1 MKRLLGI
8 LLMIW
13 IGSIFYQGTRS
24 YDVSMKQSHTIV
36 GIVQEIVNDSTEES
50 IQETPVEQSS
60 LMFIVRKSAH
70 VFEYGILALLFMAVR
85 QKDSYVSYHQVIETL
100 FVVLL
105 CATLDE
111 YLQSFVG
118 RASNV
123 RDVLIDLSGG
133 VGGMGIY
140 ALFTWTWATIK
151 GK

>member
-13 IGSIFYQGTRS
+13 IGFIFYQGTRS

-50 IQETPVEQSS
+50 IQETPVEQSL

-118 RASNV
+118 RTSNV

-133 VGGMGIY
+133 VGGMSTY
-140 ALFTWTWATIK
+140 ALFTWTWVTIK